1 MEITLEN
8 VELVKDRTGVTY
20 KEAKEALEAND
31 GNVVDAIIAI
41 ESAIEAGNKSWVK
54 EDATLVVD
62 KIKAAVK
69 KGNVS
74 KIVISKDDDVLL
86 NLPLN
91 ISIIGAVIAPWAAV
105 AGVIAAF
112 GTKCKIALV
121 RDDGEVVDVN
131 GKALDSL
138 EAAKAKSAEVVNKV
152 KMTGKV
158 TDYADKAK
166 DYADKAKEY
175 VDKAIDFGGDLVNQI
190 KDKLNIDEKPE
201 EPADVPAEEPDDT
214 PKN

>member
-41 ESAIEAGNKSWVK
+41 ESAIEAGNKSWVR

-91 ISIIGAVIAPWAAV
+91 VSIIGAVIAPWAAV

-131 GKALDSL
+131 GKALDGF
-138 EAAKAKSAEVVNKV
+138 EAAKAKTAEVVNKV
-152 KMTGKV
+152 KVGDKV
-158 TDYADKAK
+158 N

-175 VDKAIDFGGDLVNQI
+175 VDKAIDLGGDLVKEI
-190 KDKLNIDEKPE
+190 RDKLNLDEKSEPSSECSEAKPE
-201 EPADVPAEEPDDT
+201 EPVDET

>member
-91 ISIIGAVIAPWAAV
+91 ISIVGAIIAPWAAV

-131 GKALDSL
+131 GKALDSF
-138 EAAKAKSAEVVNKV
+138 EAAKAKSAAVVNRV
-152 KMTGKV
+152 KDAATV
-158 TDYADKAK
+158 NEKAK
-166 DYADKAKEY
+166 AYTDKAKEY
-175 VDKAIDFGGDLVNQI
+175 VDKAVDFGEDLVNQI
-190 KDKLNIDEKPE
+190 KDKLDLDKKE
-201 EPADVPAEEPDDT
+201 EAPQEEAPADNDE

>member
-62 KIKAAVK
+62 KIKSAVK

-86 NLPLN
+86 NLPVN

-131 GKALDSL
+131 GRALDSL
-138 EAAKAKSAEVVNKV
+138 EAAKAKSAEVLNKV
-152 KMTGKV
+152 KAAEKV
-158 TDYADKAK
+158 SDYTE
-166 DYADKAKEY
+166 KAKEY

-190 KDKLNIDEKPE
+190 KDKLNLDDDKPVDSSEAKPE
-201 EPADVPAEEPDDT
+201 EPCDCPDDT

>member
-62 KIKAAVK
+62 KIKSAVK

-86 NLPLN
+86 NLPLTA
-91 ISIIGAVIAPWAAV
+91 SIIGAVIAPWAAV

-131 GKALDSL
+131 GRALDGY
-138 EAAKAKSAEVVNKV
+138 EAAKAKSAEVLNRVKVGEKVN
-152 KMTGKV
+152 
-158 TDYADKAK
+158 

-175 VDKAIDFGGDLVNQI
+175 VDKAIDLGGDLVKEI
-190 KDKLNIDEKPE
+190 KDKLNLDDKPADRPEEKPE
-201 EPADVPAEEPDDT
+201 EPCDCPDDT